1 MVSKNKKRVYLALTH
16 ATLQNL
22 EELKKTYNMTGSQVV
37 QFLVNREY
45 QERKK

>member
-1 MVSKNKKRVYLALTH
+1 MVSKNKKRVSMALTH
-16 ATLQNL
+16 VTLKNL
-22 EELKKTYNMTGSQVV
+22 EELKKTYDMTGSQVV